1 MGWDILLSHYWFSDQ
16 SIIFQA
22 GGGHGWTQTP
32 GPPGAEEVQQWGA
45 RRGTKTGADHG
56 KEVARL
62 QGLHHPQ
69 GVQSGKNIFQILN
82 FSARCWSCFCYLSY
96 FTKNF
101 SGCQLLQRSSPSKE
115 GFSTTDLCRSSEE
128 GQQPDCVEVPSV
140 CFNFPFSSFLKIVFF
155 LFSHPRSQGIG
166 TSSATGTSEMRPQ

>member
-1 MGWDILLSHYWFSDQ
+1 MGHFSVSLLGSLIGPSH
-16 SIIFQA
+16 FQA

-69 GVQSGKNIFQILN
+69 GVQSEKNIFQILN
-82 FSARCWSCFCYLSY
+82 FSGRQLILRCCFYYHSY

-115 GFSTTDLCRSSEE
+115 GFPTTDLCRSGEE
-128 GQQPDCVEVPSV
+128 GEQPDCVEVPSF
-140 CFNFPFSSFLKIVFF
+140 CFNFPCFLVSSK
-155 LFSHPRSQGIG
+155 R
-166 TSSATGTSEMRPQ
+166 E